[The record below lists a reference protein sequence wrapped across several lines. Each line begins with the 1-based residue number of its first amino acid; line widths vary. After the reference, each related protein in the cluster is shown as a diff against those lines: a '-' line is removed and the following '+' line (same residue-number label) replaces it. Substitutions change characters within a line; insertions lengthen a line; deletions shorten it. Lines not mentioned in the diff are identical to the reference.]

1 MKRSFYAMFT
11 MAVVTSILLIA
22 ACSKSD
28 LPQPSPTANLIKI
41 NEGYAMGAAAKV
53 EVYGS
58 SAITN
63 TGYNKFYL
71 AVYDSLTGN
80 RIEQAAI
87 SLTPM
92 MEMGTMQHSSPF
104 ENPAAT
110 QAVNTL
116 FPCSVVFIMPST
128 AGNWTVKINV
138 SVNNKIGSLTIPVN
152 VIEPVKSKMKSF
164 TSIHNNGKYF
174 IALVAPAT
182 PKIGI
187 NDMELVVY
195 KKESMMSFPADN
207 SFTIGLTPEM
217 PTMGHGSPN
226 NVNPVSVGNGHYK
239 GKVNFTM
246 TGYWKL
252 NLNFKVGDQIADS
265 TQFFDI
271 EF

>member
-1 MKRSFYAMFT
+1 MKRSFYAMFI
-11 MAVVTSILLIA
+11 MAMVTSVFVFS

-28 LPQPSPTANLIKI
+28 LPEPSPTANLIKI
-41 NEGYAMGAAAKV
+41 SEGYAIGAGAKV
-53 EVYGS
+53 EVYAT
-58 SAITN
+58 SAIIS

-71 AVYDSLTGN
+71 VVKDSITGN
-80 RIEQAAI
+80 YIEQANI
-87 SLTPM
+87 SLNPM
-92 MEMGTMQHSSPF
+92 MDMGMMQHSSPF
-104 ENPAAT
+104 ENPASN
-110 QAVNTL
+110 QAVNKL

-128 AGNWTVKINV
+128 AGSWTVKINV
-138 SVNNKIGSLTIPVN
+138 VVNNKSGSLTIPVN
-152 VIEPVKSKMKSF
+152 VIEPAKSKMKSF
-164 TSIHNNGKYF
+164 TALHNNGKYF
-174 IALVAPAT
+174 IALIDPST

-187 NDMELVVY
+187 NDMELVVF

-207 SFTIGLTPEM
+207 SFAITLAPEM

-246 TGYWKL
+246 SGYWKL
-252 NLNFKVGDQIADS
+252 NLDFKVGDQIADS